1 MRGDLRSGNGWMSE
15 WLRPLLARFV
25 AEGRAEIDADVV
37 KGLDEDP
44 LGDAVV
50 AASAFDLPMCGFLNL
65 AWKDG
70 RERTLVLGLDV
81 GVWG

>member
-1 MRGDLRSGNGWMSE
+1 MSE

-25 AEGRAEIDADVV
+25 AEGRPEIDADVV

-44 LGDAVV
+44 LDDAVV
-50 AASAFDLPMCGFLNL
+50 VASAFDLPTCGFLNL

-70 RERTLVLGLDV
+70 
-81 GVWG
+81 